1 MSTKRL
7 FKVGLLPRRYRPSS
21 SEPYAQTLSANDVQ
35 MCLRTAFGGTLGFI
49 ICKLM
54 NWNYGTF
61 FVVYPMLLLALV
73 PVLNGHVIR
82 QFLAGMMLIS
92 FSTLFVQGVLGDRPI
107 PMTMTALVM
116 FAILFRC
123 MSQGP
128 YFLFGAL
135 GITGLSIQL
144 HFASYPYPSTHV
156 SDMVMSNIAATFV
169 TILIAM
175 LMHTFFPDAE
185 PRTPRKP
192 PPKPASNL
200 RHEIILTTTVA
211 TLSFI
216 VFQTLDL
223 RGSLSAQ
230 MASILILFPL
240 NWHGAG
246 KAAWNRAVGT
256 LIGCNVGLL
265 IQFVLLTHSNMLL
278 FVSFGLWFSIMLFA
292 RHHAHEGGGS
302 GAGFGA
308 MTTMATLFGQYLTPT
323 QDLVYNA
330 LYRFTSVSASVV
342 LTLLVI
348 YLMHRLLNRFEATR
362 LCID

>member
-1 MSTKRL
+1 MSTKTATAPVHKHL
-7 FKVGLLPRRYRPSS
+7 VLSS
-21 SEPYAQTLSANDVQ
+21 NDLQ

-54 NWNYGTF
+54 NWNYGAF

-73 PVLNGHVIR
+73 PILNGHVIR
-82 QFLAGMMLIS
+82 QFLAGMLLIS
-92 FSTLFVQGVLGDRPI
+92 FSTLFVQGALGDRPI
-107 PMTMTALVM
+107 PMTMVAMVM

-144 HFASYPYPSTHV
+144 HFASYPTTHI
-156 SDMVMSNIAATFV
+156 SDMVMSNIAATLI
-169 TILIAM
+169 TIIIAM
-175 LMHTFFPDAE
+175 LMHTIFPDVE
-185 PRTPRKP
+185 PRAPRRP
-192 PPKPASNL
+192 PAKPASNL
-200 RHEIILTTTVA
+200 RHEVILTTTVA

-216 VFQTLDL
+216 VFQVLDL
-223 RGSLSAQ
+223 KGSLSAQ

-278 FVSFGLWFSIMLFA
+278 FVSFGMWFSIMLFA
-292 RHHAHEGGGS
+292 RHHAFEGGGS

-308 MTTMATLFGQYLTPT
+308 MTTMAVLFGQYLTPN
-323 QDLVYNA
+323 QDLIYNS
-330 LYRFTSVSASVV
+330 LYRFTSVSVSVI
-342 LTLLVI
+342 LTLLFI
-348 YLMHRLLNRFEATR
+348 YLMHVLLNRFETTR
-362 LCID
+362 LIVD